1 MKTGD
6 RGCGDLIERLQ
17 AGALA
22 HRRPQKRRGC
32 PDEDRLRLLLP
43 GQVEPEEAEKLL
55 THAAECDWCGTVLR
69 EAAQDL
75 SEPPKLAERIT
86 KRKRTGDKPW
96 LAILR
101 WSPAAGLAVAAGV
114 LASLFFQMGWLGGV
128 PGAQRLT
135 CRAYAEHRESPMR
148 LMACAAYTPMHT
160 ERGTESSRL
169 IRPDLLEAE
178 ARVARGAET
187 HPNDPAWLRLQGRA
201 DLLDGK
207 EDASIAELEQARAL
221 RPKDAYILSDLGMA
235 YFQKAERTHD
245 PQLHALA
252 FERLSEGSGLK
263 PNDPVLLFNR
273 ALTAQRMFAFTEAR
287 ADWEKYLRVD
297 AKSGWAREAS
307 AYLEDVKKNLN
318 GSGTTR
324 LPQPQTR

>member
-1 MKTGD
+1 MLSRTAKGNSAVESFLRMSMKTGD

-43 GQVEPEEAEKLL
+43 GQVEPEEADKLL
-55 THAAECDWCGTVLR
+55 THAAECDWGGRVLR
-69 EAAQDL
+69 GAAPD
-75 SEPPKLAERIT
+75 R
-86 KRKRTGDKPW
+86 D
-96 LAILR
+96 
-101 WSPAAGLAVAAGV
+101 AGRPGCLAVAGGV

-201 DLLDGK
+201 DLLGGK
-207 EDASIAELEQARAL
+207 KEASIAKLEQARAL
-221 RPKDAYILSDLGMA
+221 RPKDPSILSDLGMA

-252 FERLSEGSGLK
+252 FEIG
-263 PNDPVLLFNR
+263 R
-273 ALTAQRMFAFTEAR
+273 AH
-287 ADWEKYLRVD
+287 V
-297 AKSGWAREAS
+297 
-307 AYLEDVKKNLN
+307 
-318 GSGTTR
+318 
-324 LPQPQTR
+324 

>member
-1 MKTGD
+1 
-6 RGCGDLIERLQ
+6 
-17 AGALA
+17 
-22 HRRPQKRRGC
+22 
-32 PDEDRLRLLLP
+32 
-43 GQVEPEEAEKLL
+43 
-55 THAAECDWCGTVLR
+55 
-69 EAAQDL
+69 
-75 SEPPKLAERIT
+75 LAERIT

-252 FERLSEGSGLK
+252 FERLSEGLGLK